1 MQVWVSVNEAD
12 IGSIKPG
19 MPVEFTVDAFPNRV
33 FKGEVF
39 KIRLNATMS
48 QNVVTYVVEVAT
60 DNSNGVL
67 LPYLTANVK
76 FIRDSRSGVL
86 TIPNAALRYLPEVG
100 QVPEQYREELA
111 AAAELRG
118 KKERIIWVREG
129 DSLRPLRVK
138 TGLNDGIV
146 TEISGDGLEE
156 GMQVVTGTSVIS
168 AEQAAAD
175 NPGGSPFLPKPPQR
189 RNRK

>member
-1 MQVWVSVNEAD
+1 MLSVGSSVKQLVDFRGDLSAVADALVSAGIQIAGRRGRSDVDRRHAVFGAAGID
-12 IGSIKPG
+12 QH
-19 MPVEFTVDAFPNRV
+19 PVD
-33 FKGEVF
+33 
-39 KIRLNATMS
+39 
-48 QNVVTYVVEVAT
+48 QNVVVDAH
-60 DNSNGVL
+60 D
-67 LPYLTANVK
+67 
-76 FIRDSRSGVL
+76 
-86 TIPNAALRYLPEVG
+86 G
-100 QVPEQYREELA
+100 QLA

-118 KKERIIWVREG
+118 KKERIIWVLEG

>member
-1 MQVWVSVNEAD
+1 
-12 IGSIKPG
+12 
-19 MPVEFTVDAFPNRV
+19 
-33 FKGEVF
+33 
-39 KIRLNATMS
+39 MS

-76 FIRDSRSGVL
+76 FIRDSRSNVL

-118 KKERIIWVREG
+118 KKERIIWVLEEG
-129 DSLRPLRVK
+129 ALRPLRVK

-156 GMQVVTGTSVIS
+156 GMQIVTGTSVIS
-168 AEQAAAD
+168 AEQAASS
-175 NPGGSPFLPKPPQR
+175 PGGSPFLPKPPQR